1 MSSKVESDTLAFN
14 TPGSLLAA
22 YVLLHDLKSAA
33 GEPGSGR
40 TPQKGVLMLTRP
52 FINRNSSLFA
62 LLSLL
67 AVLLLVACGGGATS
81 APPSTPTAASS
92 AATTSVTLKHMPFG
106 TADLSWNPS
115 NRTLMGRFSLFGLAP
130 SSTHPTQIYMG
141 SCNNLGNVIY
151 TLSNVVADGHGVA
164 NTTTSTNSVPSGIPA
179 TGWAI
184 VVHNGPGL
192 STADQSLPILC
203 ANVVNAH
210 PSTTTTQSVH
220 IVMQSAPRSSPS
232 ETVNGMAQLT
242 LSGSTLTVKLTV
254 SGLEPNSSHAA
265 HIHTGSCASQGPV
278 IYPLSSLMANAQ
290 GNASTTTTIPKVTSI
305 PSSGWYVNVH
315 HSTNLSTQIGYDPI
329 ACGDVI
335 RK

>member
-1 MSSKVESDTLAFN
+1 
-14 TPGSLLAA
+14 
-22 YVLLHDLKSAA
+22 
-33 GEPGSGR
+33 
-40 TPQKGVLMLTRP
+40 MLTRS
-52 FINRNSSLFA
+52 FINRNSGLFA

-67 AVLLLVACGGGATS
+67 AVLLLVACAGGATS
-81 APPSTPTAASS
+81 APPSSATSS
-92 AATTSVTLKHMPFG
+92 AASISVTLRHMPYG
-106 TADLSWNPS
+106 TANLSWNPS
-115 NRTLMGRFSLFGLAP
+115 NRTLMERFSLFGLSP

-141 SCNNLGNVIY
+141 SCNSLGNVIY
-151 TLSNVVADGHGVA
+151 ALSNVVADGHGVA

-192 STADQSLPILC
+192 STANQSLPILC
-203 ANVVNAH
+203 AGVVNAH

-220 IVMQSAPRSSPS
+220 IVMNSAPRSSPS

-278 IYPLSSLMANAQ
+278 IYPLSTVTANAQ
-290 GNASTTTTIPKVTSI
+290 GNSSTTTTIPKVTSI

-315 HSTNLSTQIGYDPI
+315 HSANISTQTGYDPI